1 MHLSLKGVNYQHQFR
16 ISDIETSHPILLQLK
31 DGICR
36 KLKDCIRSAVWDEVC
51 DTVLLSGGLDS
62 SIITAIRK
70 PEYSITIGFGSEVS
84 DLKYADAAAL
94 KYVRKRIVKIL
105 STQEVLGLIDKVI
118 IALKTFD
125 PITIR
130 NSVVPYAA
138 LEVANSNGIKCVYTG
153 DGGDEIFGGYNFL
166 TRFKDNP
173 SRLESEI
180 SRLRTIM
187 TFPTFSLGETL
198 NVKIISPFL
207 NGKVVGIAELIPI
220 SDLVAFYRNR
230 VWGKMVL
237 RRCYRNE
244 LGEEICWRTKQA
256 QEEGA
261 GITKIRE
268 ILGNN
273 YTDLSFA
280 EEARIAKSKGV
291 VIRSKE
297 HLSYFRSFIR
307 NFSLEVRC
315 RLSRIDLFRL
325 WKLRVISIKLLS
337 TLWAIPCEIARELVQ
352 NTSIY

>member
-1 MHLSLKGVNYQHQFR
+1 M
-16 ISDIETSHPILLQLK
+16 QLK

-315 RLSRIDLFRL
+315 DCPELTCSGCGNCVSFLSNYCQLCGQFPV
-325 WKLRVISIKLLS
+325 K
-337 TLWAIPCEIARELVQ
+337 
-352 NTSIY
+352 